1 MLVKVVAHQKLLPK
15 CVSAAINLEVIYC
28 VFGSMS
34 VPQFALD
41 KAVKVIN
48 CLFQNIQFVTF
59 TYMLYT

>member
-15 CVSAAINLEVIYC
+15 CVSAAEGIYC

-41 KAVKVIN
+41 KAVKIIN
-48 CLFQNIQFVTF
+48 CTF
-59 TYMLYT
+59 